1 MTTLREKRLRKRFAA
16 FLVCSGLLYVGLF
29 AADPATFDTYAK
41 MIAAIFGAY
50 LGGQSATDW
59 QKAKNGNT
67 ATRV

>member
-16 FLVCSGLLYVGLF
+16 FLVCSGLLYAGLF
-29 AADPATFDTYAK
+29 AADPAAFATYAQ
-41 MIAAIFGAY
+41 MIAGVFSVY

-67 ATRV
+67 TPV